1 MCTFTQVYHNV
12 CHQAYLQC
20 PHDHFFYEKKL
31 VRYDKEKARDLGQKF
46 QADKMYLWIH
56 KENELIIDCLIMEV
70 NMFL

>member
-1 MCTFTQVYHNV
+1 MFVTRLISSVLMTI
-12 CHQAYLQC
+12 
-20 PHDHFFYEKKL
+20 FFYEKKL

>member
-1 MCTFTQVYHNV
+1 MFVTRLISSVLMTI
-12 CHQAYLQC
+12 
-20 PHDHFFYEKKL
+20 FFYEKKL
-31 VRYDKEKARDLGQKF
+31 LRYDKEKARDLGQKL